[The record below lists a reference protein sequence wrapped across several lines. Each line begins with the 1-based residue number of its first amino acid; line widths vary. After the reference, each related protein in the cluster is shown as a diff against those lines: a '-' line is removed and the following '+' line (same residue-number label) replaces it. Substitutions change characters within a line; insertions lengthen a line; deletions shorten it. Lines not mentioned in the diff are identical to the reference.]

1 MILRK
6 SINFLSLKGTMQMA
20 VYEKPT
26 RREGEIAP
34 IECLTVTQ
42 RTPGKPVRYHYHEYT
57 ELLFGRHGRATVY
70 AGSKRYLLSPG
81 DLVIIHSHDPHDV
94 VGADAGCYYTVIKFL
109 PEILLSGA
117 QTYSEYIYALLLME
131 SMENKQIFFPAAELE
146 GTGLEARFARLI
158 EEWDGRQFGYQ
169 LSLRADVTAV
179 FLYILRRWREKNQA
193 LTAAVQS
200 GERGVLLQKA
210 VAYVAANYAD
220 LTEERA
226 AAACGVSACYFSR
239 AFKAGMRQS
248 FGSYVLS
255 VRLREAKRL
264 LLTSEDN
271 VTEIAAALGFSS
283 CAYFIARF
291 RAATGETPLSF
302 RRKQLRLPDP
312 AGNLSD

>member
-1 MILRK
+1 
-6 SINFLSLKGTMQMA
+6 MA

-42 RTPGKPVRYHYHEYT
+42 RTPGKPLRYHYHEYT

-81 DLVIIHSHDPHDV
+81 DMVIIHSHDPHDV
-94 VGADAGCYYTVIKFL
+94 VGLDEGCYYTVIKFL

-131 SMENKQIFFPAAELE
+131 SMEDKQIFFPAAELKDS
-146 GTGLEARFARLI
+146 GLEARFSRLI
-158 EEWDGRQFGYQ
+158 EEWNGRQFGYQ
-169 LSLRADVTAV
+169 LSLRADVSAV
-179 FLYILRRWREKNQA
+179 FLYILRRWREKNQS
-193 LTAAVQS
+193 LLDNVQT
-200 GERGVLLQKA
+200 GQRGVLLQKA
-210 VAYVAANYAD
+210 ISFVAAHYAD

-226 AAACGVSACYFSR
+226 AAACGVSPSYLSR
-239 AFKAGMRQS
+239 TFTAGMKQS

-283 CAYFIARF
+283 SAYFTARF
-291 RAATGETPLSF
+291 RMATGETPLAF
-302 RRKQLRLPDP
+302 RRRNGSF
-312 AGNLSD
+312 A